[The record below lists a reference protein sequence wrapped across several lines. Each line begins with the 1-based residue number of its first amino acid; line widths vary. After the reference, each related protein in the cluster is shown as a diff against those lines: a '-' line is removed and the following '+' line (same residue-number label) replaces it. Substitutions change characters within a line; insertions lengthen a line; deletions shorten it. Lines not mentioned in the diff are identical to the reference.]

1 MSAADPVFLSVLRV
15 PVREMLLRHPRLAA
29 AGDGRAAAGGVRLLR
44 SVLMKPESE
53 AFVPLLLD
61 KLEAVAASI

>member
-1 MSAADPVFLSVLRV
+1 
-15 PVREMLLRHPRLAA
+15 
-29 AGDGRAAAGGVRLLR
+29 
-44 SVLMKPESE
+44 VLMKPESE